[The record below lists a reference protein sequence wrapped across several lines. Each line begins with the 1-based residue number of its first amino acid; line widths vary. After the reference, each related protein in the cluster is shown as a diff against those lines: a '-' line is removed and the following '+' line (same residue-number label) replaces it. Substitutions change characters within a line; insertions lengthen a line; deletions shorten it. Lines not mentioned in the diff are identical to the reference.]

1 MKRLFINLTSFLKG
15 EEELGYEG
23 ASLPYFSTIF
33 CIMFSL
39 IVE

>member
-1 MKRLFINLTSFLKG
+1 MKRLFINLTSFFKG

-23 ASLPYFSTIF
+23 ALLLHFSIIF